1 MTDDAGRRGRHSFPD
16 GSGGSSSLWPTGPEG
31 PVPGYGPPTR
41 DIPGYGVPR
50 YEPSRYDPPSW
61 SSDLPPHPADVERP
75 TGGVRVS
82 DRYSDETGPLVE
94 PDWWSYGSSDHPDH
108 PLTSRHS
115 GDSPLGWDDGLP
127 ESDSDGGHTAGQEH
141 PSAPLPPRPAG
152 VWDRLHPRQDVP
164 VEDAETVAHPV
175 VRGGR
180 LHRSARDGQTSG
192 PVGGNSADD
201 RNDHPDAHQD
211 AGVEDP
217 HAWEDETG
225 GLEVIGAH
233 VDDEPRSR
241 GRRARKARRAAEAG
255 RHADPGSSAAHHDGE
270 DALVHDETFGED
282 IPVKPYDPRTGR
294 ARRRRSPVAVLVS
307 LLVLAGLV
315 FGIVIGG
322 QKLLALINPASRDY
336 SGQGTGQVQIRVQDG
351 DTLSDIGRTLVT
363 ADVIASVGPFVTAA
377 NADSDAVGIQP
388 GVYGMR
394 LKMSGQAALD
404 LMLDPVARL
413 MSRVTVP
420 EGKTVAQTLAII
432 AKETDTPIEKWQA
445 AAADTAAL
453 GLPPYAKGMLEGF
466 LFPATYDVEPDDAPA
481 AVLRKM
487 VARSVEVLDGL
498 QVPTNKRLTVVTK
511 ASIVQAE
518 SGSVQDMG
526 KVARVLENRLA
537 DGMPLQLDTTVNYA
551 NKKGGIT
558 TSNAD
563 RQNPSPYNTY
573 VHTGLPPG
581 AISNP
586 GEDALRAVLNP
597 AAGNW
602 RFFVV
607 VNPDTGDTR
616 FAATKAEHDRNVAL
630 FRKWLAENPTG

>member
-1 MTDDAGRRGRHSFPD
+1 VTDDAGRRGRHSFPD
-16 GSGGSSSLWPTGPEG
+16 GSGGSASLWPAGPEG
-31 PVPGYGPPTR
+31 SVPGYGPHTR

-61 SSDLPPHPADVERP
+61 GTDLPPHPAAPDAERP

-82 DRYSDETGPLVE
+82 DRYPDETGPLVE

-108 PLTSRHS
+108 PLTARHS
-115 GDSPLGWDDGLP
+115 GEHPLGWADDLP
-127 ESDSDGGHTAGQEH
+127 GEAADHTAGQEH
-141 PSAPLPPRPAG
+141 PSAPLPPRPVG
-152 VWDRLHPRQDVP
+152 VWDRLHPRQGVP

-175 VRGGR
+175 VGAAR
-180 LHRSARDGQTSG
+180 LDRSAHAEQTSG
-192 PVGGNSADD
+192 PVGAGFADD
-201 RNDHPDAHQD
+201 RDDEAAHTDAHLD
-211 AGVEDP
+211 AGSEDP

-225 GLEVIGAH
+225 GLDVIGAH
-233 VDDEPRSR
+233 VDDEPHPR

-255 RHADPGSSAAHHDGE
+255 RHAGSAVHDGE
-270 DALVHDETFGED
+270 DGLVHDETFGED

-315 FGIVIGG
+315 LGIVIGG
-322 QKLLALINPASRDY
+322 QKLLALVNPASRDY
-336 SGQGTGQVQIRVQDG
+336 SGQGAGQVQIRVQDG

-363 ADVIASVGPFVTAA
+363 ADVIASVGPFVDAA
-377 NADSDAVGIQP
+377 EADSDAVGIQP

-420 EGKTVAQTLAII
+420 EGKTVAQTLTTI
-432 AKETDTPIEKWQA
+432 AEETNTPLQQWQA

-453 GLPPYAKGMLEGF
+453 GLPTYAKGMLEGF
-466 LFPATYDVEPDDAPA
+466 LFPATYDVEPDEKPV

-487 VARSVEVLDGL
+487 VARSVEVLDEL
-498 QVPTNKRLTVVTK
+498 KVPAAARLTVVTK

-526 KVARVLENRLA
+526 KVARVLENRLT

-558 TSNAD
+558 TSTAD

-573 VHTGLPPG
+573 VHPGLPPG

-597 AAGNW
+597 TPGDW

-616 FAATKAEHDRNVAL
+616 FAATKAEHDQNVQL
-630 FRKWLAENPTG
+630 FRQWLAENPTG